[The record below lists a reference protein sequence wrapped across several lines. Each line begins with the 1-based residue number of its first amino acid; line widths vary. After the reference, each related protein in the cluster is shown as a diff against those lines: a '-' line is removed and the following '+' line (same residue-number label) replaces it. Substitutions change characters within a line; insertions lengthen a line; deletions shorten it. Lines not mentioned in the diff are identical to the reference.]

1 MIRLLFSRRIG
12 NLSGFLAC
20 AGMLAFGYYLQFA
33 VGLEPCPLCILQRI
47 MLLATGIAFL
57 VAAIHHPAGRIG
69 AGIYAGAIVLCAV
82 VGAAISARH
91 TWIQHL
97 PEDQR
102 PACGPSLDFMLST
115 FGPVQSL
122 ANQLLGEQS
131 LHVAR
136 LVRLIELL
144 QPSLQAPEH
153 AAVRMGALDGRP
165 DVGPTPMRRG
175 DVSAREIQMTA
186 DAQAVEVALRAPHH
200 GLAQGHVSADPDV
213 DEHRVASQVREVQ
226 PERACA
232 AAAEVRRPAN
242 TVISSAFPK
251 STSPTLQ

>member
-12 NLSGFLAC
+12 NLAGFLAC

-57 VAAIHHPAGRIG
+57 IAAIHHPARGTG
-69 AGIYAGAIVLCAV
+69 AGIYAAAIALCAV

-102 PACGPSLDFMLST
+102 PTCGPSLDFMLST

-122 ANQLLGEQS
+122 GRILRGSGECGKVDWTLLS
-131 LHVAR
+131 FS
-136 LVRLIELL
+136 I
-144 QPSLQAPEH
+144 PEWTL
-153 AAVRMGALDGRP
+153 AAF
-165 DVGPTPMRRG
+165 
-175 DVSAREIQMTA
+175 
-186 DAQAVEVALRAPHH
+186 VALSIWAVF
-200 GLAQGHVSADPDV
+200 LA
-213 DEHRVASQVREVQ
+213 
-226 PERACA
+226 
-232 AAAEVRRPAN
+232 RRD
-242 TVISSAFPK
+242 
-251 STSPTLQ
+251 